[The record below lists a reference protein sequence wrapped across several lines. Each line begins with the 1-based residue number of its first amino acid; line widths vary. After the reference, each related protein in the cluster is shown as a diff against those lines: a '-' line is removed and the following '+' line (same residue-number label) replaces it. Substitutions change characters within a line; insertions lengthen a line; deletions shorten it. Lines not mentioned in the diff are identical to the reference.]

1 MNTSYLSGLLLICS
15 ISTTTMAQYLPKKDQ
30 LSVSTGFSNTTFDEF
45 YSGPGGETEG
55 PTPGNEEIERN
66 VFRTYLYYGIE
77 DNLAVDFSF
86 AIADVQAF
94 EGVPDTVGNQTE
106 FADFTLGLNWQPFL
120 EATYGFDLLTRV
132 GINIE
137 GTYETGAL
145 SAPGD
150 GANGIDLGVK
160 FGRTLTDS
168 GIRGDVALNYYIRG
182 EGVPDSF
189 SIKVGPSIPLPY
201 NFNLDAGLIYFTS
214 TQDGLD
220 IGGPDFGTNRLS
232 NPSPLRDLP
241 LVEEEGTVGE
251 VGLSLSSGRY
261 YWRASISQLFDGKN
275 VGKELTFGISLS
287 LSFDDVFN

>member
-1 MNTSYLSGLLLICS
+1 
-15 ISTTTMAQYLPKKDQ
+15 MAQYLPKKDQ

-45 YSGPGGETEG
+45 YSGPGGTTEG

-66 VFRTYLYYGIE
+66 VVRTYLYYGIE

-86 AIADVQAF
+86 AVADVQAF
-94 EGVPDTVGNQTE
+94 EGVPDTVGDQTE
-106 FADFTLGLNWQPFL
+106 FADFTLGLNWQPFF
-120 EATYGFDLLTRV
+120 EANYGFDLLTRV
-132 GINIE
+132 GINLE
-137 GTYETGAL
+137 GTYETGEL

-150 GANGIDLGVK
+150 GANGVDFGVK

-189 SIKVGPSIPLPY
+189 LIKVGPSIPLPY
-201 NFNLDAGLIYFTS
+201 NFNLDASLIYFTS

-220 IGGPDFGTNRLS
+220 IGGPGFGENRVS

-241 LVEEEGTVGE
+241 LVEEEGTIGE
-251 VGLSLSSGRY
+251 IGLSLSSGRY
-261 YWRASISQLFDGKN
+261 YWRASISQLFDGRN

-287 LSFDDVFN
+287 LSFDNVFN